1 MSDFNQENTGLQ
13 NRGYPNPAAA
23 IRDRRPTVRPSKSA
37 AVLAPHLMTMAIIMM
52 LVFVVAVVTAK
63 AEELQKENNSA
74 SDSSNWRFE
83 FGPGS
88 QLYPIYIANPIR
100 PQMGI
105 ALAYFSESDIPNAGD
120 ERFII
125 RLGANVG
132 FLRFSPT
139 DKPDSGFQLNV
150 EAGFIGAFDIE
161 SSLDNIGW
169 DGLYGVLLSWSNGR
183 GFAAQTGTKHVSS
196 HVGDEYAELTGRK
209 RINYTRNEYV
219 LGLSLAGQKYW
230 RVYGEGGYAGDQR
243 NKQLQEPWRLEAGLE
258 FQDPHRFWGNRFG
271 WYGAADFNWYQES
284 DWSTD
289 FTVQAGL
296 IVVKEKLFRTFRF
309 GLEYR
314 NGRSVLGEFFFRN
327 ETYISLGLWCDL

>member
-1 MSDFNQENTGLQ
+1 
-13 NRGYPNPAAA
+13 
-23 IRDRRPTVRPSKSA
+23 
-37 AVLAPHLMTMAIIMM
+37 M
-52 LVFVVAVVTAK
+52 LVFVATVSTVK
-63 AEELQKENNSA
+63 AEEVQKEN
-74 SDSSNWRFE
+74 DSTSSFSNWRFE
-83 FGPGS
+83 FGPGG
-88 QLYPIYIANPIR
+88 QLYPVYIANPIR

-105 ALAYFSESDIPNAGD
+105 ATAYFSESDIPNAGG

-132 FLRFSPT
+132 FLRFSPI

-161 SSLDNIGW
+161 NSLDNIGW
-169 DGLYGVLLSWSNGR
+169 DGLYGALISWSNGR
-183 GFAAQTGTKHVSS
+183 GFAAQTGIKHVSS
-196 HVGDEYAELTGRK
+196 HVGDEYAERTGRK
-209 RINYTRNEYV
+209 RISYTRGEYV

-230 RVYGEGGYAGDQR
+230 RVYGEGGYANDQR

-258 FQDPHRFWGNRFG
+258 FQDPQRFWDNRFG
-271 WYGAADFNWYQES
+271 WYVATDFNWYQES

-289 FTVQAGL
+289 FTMQAGL
-296 IVVKEKLFRTFRF
+296 IVVREQLFRTFRF